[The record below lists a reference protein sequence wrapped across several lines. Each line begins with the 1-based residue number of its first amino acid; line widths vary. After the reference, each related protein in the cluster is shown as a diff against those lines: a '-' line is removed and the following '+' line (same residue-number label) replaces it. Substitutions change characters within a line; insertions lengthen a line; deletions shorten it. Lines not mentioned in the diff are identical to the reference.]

1 MGEKSR
7 ANFIV
12 VIALILA
19 AAVIYSFAAN
29 YFSET
34 PDVGFAEL
42 DPSPSSGPA
51 GQDPAGDMVRVEVTP
66 ESVQSVIGTLNRYS
80 SYRRTVIVEY
90 LAGGEVL
97 TTLTAEVAVDGGW
110 TRCDLTQ
117 PDGRTQH
124 SIVGDGVCWMWYDSQ
139 STYAQ
144 IPAEEGAADLAQ
156 RLPTYED
163 VLALDR
169 RSITEASYVL
179 LNELPCVYVE
189 VDQRELGYVERFWV
203 SVESGLLAASE
214 SVKNGETVYRMSSFE
229 VLSPASNLQDSFTL
243 PDGTVL
249 HRAAG

>member
-19 AAVIYSFAAN
+19 AAVIYSFAAS

-34 PDVGFAEL
+34 PNVSFAEL
-42 DPSPSSGPA
+42 DPSPGSGPS
-51 GQDPAGDMVRVEVTP
+51 GQDPAGGTVRVEVTP
-66 ESVQSVIGTLNRYS
+66 ETVQSVIGTLNRYT
-80 SYRRTVIVEY
+80 SYRRTVTVEY
-90 LAGGEVL
+90 LGGGEVL
-97 TTLTAEVAVDGGW
+97 ATLTAEVAVDGGW
-110 TRCDLTQ
+110 TRSDLTQ
-117 PDGRTQH
+117 PDGRIQH
-124 SIVGDGVCWMWYDSQ
+124 SIVGDGVCWMWYDALP
-139 STYAQ
+139 TYAQ
-144 IPAEEGAADLAQ
+144 IPAGEDAADLAQ

-169 RSITEASYVL
+169 RRITEASYVQ
-179 LNELPCVYVE
+179 LNGLPCVYVE

-214 SVKNGETVYRMSSFE
+214 SEKDGETVYRMSSFE
-229 VLSPASNLQDSFTL
+229 VLSPASGLQDSFTL

-249 HRAAG
+249 HQAAG